1 MSGPLP
7 GSAVR
12 RIPSEA
18 REPAAAP
25 GLSLPSPA
33 AARASFAL
41 CAILG
46 AIGFAVALAGGD
58 THRAWGAYLVN
69 FVFWYGIAQGGVT
82 VAAAFSLTQG
92 RWGGAGQYRLAE
104 AFAGYLPVA
113 FVLFWLLFFGRAALW
128 PWVTHPIAQKAAW
141 LNTPFMFGRDGVAIA
156 ALSVL
161 SLGFVKA
168 SRRADVVAWA
178 ENPSGIE
185 LPPPIIRRLAPAV
198 AISYAVVFTLVAV
211 DLVMSMSPMWSSTL
225 FGVSFFATA
234 FLNAL
239 CAMAL
244 TAVIGGRAPAGGNR
258 LAEPKFLHDLGK
270 LVFGFSIFWVYLIF
284 CQFIVIWYANIPRE
298 TFWVVPRVMR
308 LPWGALGWTC
318 FTLIW
323 AIPFTVL
330 MGAKPKQTPSIL
342 GSVVTLIMAGI
353 WLERYVLVTPSW
365 SRFSIPFGW
374 VDVAVTIGFFGV
386 FGLCAMPGLAM
397 LSGAIYSRQEA
408 SGR

>member
-1 MSGPLP
+1 MTEQRAISP
-7 GSAVR
+7 AR
-12 RIPSEA
+12 RIALDERYSA
-18 REPAAAP
+18 W
-25 GLSLPSPA
+25 SIKLPSRRA
-33 AARASFAL
+33 ASAIFAL
-41 CAILG
+41 CAGAG
-46 AIGFAVALAGGD
+46 AIGFVAALAMGD
-58 THRAWGAYLVN
+58 TNRAWGAYLVN
-69 FVFWYGIAQGGVT
+69 FIFFYGIAQGGVT
-82 VAAAFSLTQG
+82 VAAAFYLTQG

-104 AFAGYLPVA
+104 AFAGYLPAA
-113 FVLFWLLFFGRAALW
+113 FLLFWALYFGRTALW
-128 PWVTHPIAQKAAW
+128 PWVAHPIAQKAAW
-141 LNTPFMFGRDGVAIA
+141 LNTPFMFARDGLAIA
-156 ALSVL
+156 ALAML
-161 SLGFVKA
+161 SRAFVRA

-178 ENPSGIE
+178 EDPNGIE

-198 AISYAVVFTLVAV
+198 GISYAAVFTLIAV
-211 DLVMSMSPMWSSTL
+211 DLVMSMSPMWHSTL

-244 TAVIGGRAPAGGNR
+244 TAVMGGAALEGGNR
-258 LAEPKFLHDLGK
+258 LAERRFLHDLGK

-284 CQFIVIWYANIPRE
+284 CQFIVIWYGDIPTE

-308 LPWGALGWTC
+308 LPWGTLGWTC
-318 FTLIW
+318 FALIW

-342 GSVVTLIMAGI
+342 GSVVALSMAGI

-386 FGLCAMPGLAM
+386 FGLCALPGLAM
-397 LSGAIYSRQEA
+397 LPAAVHATEETGAS
-408 SGR
+408 